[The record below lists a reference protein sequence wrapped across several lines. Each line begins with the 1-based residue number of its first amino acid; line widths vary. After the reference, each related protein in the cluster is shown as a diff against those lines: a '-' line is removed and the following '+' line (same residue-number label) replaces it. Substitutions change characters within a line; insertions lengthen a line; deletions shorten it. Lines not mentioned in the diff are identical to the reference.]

1 MNYSE
6 FYLAQM
12 SWHKSILLWWK
23 YRRLSSWNY
32 IYKLIGSLYSTML
45 GVVDYSK
52 GGEEL
57 VCKEGTSLLVSEC
70 SMEGIT
76 EGIMLG
82 PIEVSIEFSS
92 LGKMDGDPI
101 LVKEWPLFW
110 FKDNIEESDKLLN
123 TAAYT
128 ESISDGIRV
137 DIFKWNSEGI
147 IIGLYDDAT
156 LCLSSN
162 KCLVLLIL

>member
-12 SWHKSILLWWK
+12 SWHKSRLLWWK

-82 PIEVSIEFSS
+82 PIEVSIDCSSFVLFEWYS
-92 LGKMDGDPI
+92 LG
-101 LVKEWPLFW
+101 VKEQTLLGLNG
-110 FKDNIEESDKLLN
+110 NIN
-123 TAAYT
+123 GGT
-128 ESISDGIRV
+128 ELWTTVAST
-137 DIFKWNSEGI
+137 E
-147 IIGLYDDAT
+147 
-156 LCLSSN
+156 
-162 KCLVLLIL
+162 